1 MKEVAHAFLWRVLV
15 ITAVAISTA
24 GCATIFAPS
33 DSQGPADRTLNDER
47 AADQDALAPEGPPW
61 RVVASGMQA
70 AVRVPVARRIADPGT
85 WIDAW
90 AALHANKSDPP
101 ARPEVDFWSETA
113 VIILLGQ
120 RPTGGYEVSVVDID
134 LSRDPAH
141 IKIDVTV
148 PAAGSVVSQALT
160 TPYLIVAIPGPDRDV
175 EITGDEITTGYVGE

>member
-1 MKEVAHAFLWRVLV
+1 M
-15 ITAVAISTA
+15 
-24 GCATIFAPS
+24 FAPA
-33 DSQGPADRTLNDER
+33 DSRGPADRRSDAGR
-47 AADQDALAPEGPPW
+47 AAEQDDSAPEEQRW

-101 ARPEVDFWSETA
+101 ARPEIDFWSETA

-141 IKIDVTV
+141 IEIDVTL
-148 PAAGSVVSQALT
+148 PAAGSVVSQALS

-175 EITGDEITTGYVGE
+175 VLTGDDITTGYVGE